1 MSTITSGMKSARS
14 TRLGGGGDLTAAVAD
29 SVAGEGAEGEAG
41 FVVAA
46 PVWGSSR
53 VRQPISTSV
62 RINARIGSPS
72 GRGKGKPAVGATG
85 WRHSRRG
92 FAAGW
97 GRQGPRCGRLARRLL
112 SPRRGRRAVA
122 WAGGR
127 RGRPGRP

>member
-1 MSTITSGMKSARS
+1 MSMITSGMKSVRS

-29 SVAGEGAEGEAG
+29 SVEGEGAEGGAV

-92 FAAGW
+92 FATGW

>member
-1 MSTITSGMKSARS
+1 MSTIKSGMKSVRS

-29 SVAGEGAEGEAG
+29 SVEGGGAV

-92 FAAGW
+92 FATGW